1 MLPRRRTLAG
11 MGASARNA
19 AKNRFQQVK
28 DNTRQVNRSGINF
41 INILCTAFALVDSKS
56 VKNTV
61 KSPMSFLRFWDLQVQ
76 KLYV

>member
-28 DNTRQVNRSGINF
+28 DNTRQVNRSGISF
-41 INILCTAFALVDSKS
+41 KEIKS
-56 VKNTV
+56 FKVNKSSSIEMYYSFCRLIGSIWANT
-61 KSPMSFLRFWDLQVQ
+61 
-76 KLYV
+76 